1 VPFREVI
8 LKHGHRRIVELLS
21 RSVSRGTLPPSL
33 IFAGPRGTGKRAT
46 ALAVAQALNCLEIA
60 PAPASGAVDAAES
73 GSRPCA
79 SCSRIARGVHPDVL
93 IVEPGD
99 TGTIKIDQ
107 VRNLIERSSY
117 RPFEGRRRVT
127 IVDDADAMVLGAQNA
142 LLKTL
147 EEPPPSSVFVLVT
160 SRPDTLLP
168 TLRSRCIQLT
178 FAGEPAADMSE
189 AARNIAERV
198 LAQAASGSEAAR
210 LESARDLLTGTGG
223 GGASDRAQVTA
234 HLQAMASL
242 LRDIQAI
249 AAQADRA
256 PASARDPASQVFQR
270 LLGSY
275 RGARGINAYAAVG
288 DALAALE
295 KNAAVKIVADW
306 VVLQL

>member
-1 VPFREVI
+1 MPFREVI

-21 RSVSRGTLPPSL
+21 RSVSRSTLPPSL
-33 IFAGPRGTGKRAT
+33 IFAGPRGAGKRAT
-46 ALAVAQALNCLEIA
+46 ALAVAQALNCLELA
-60 PAPASGAVDAAES
+60 PAPPEGAVDAAER
-73 GSRPCA
+73 GCRPCP
-79 SCSRIARGVHPDVL
+79 SCLRIARGVHPDVL
-93 IVEPGD
+93 IVEPGE

-107 VRNLIERSSY
+107 VRDFVESSSY
-117 RPFEGRRRVT
+117 RPFEGRRRVA
-127 IVDDADAMVLGAQNA
+127 IVDHADAMVPGAQNA

-147 EEPPPSSVFVLVT
+147 EEPPPSSVFILVT

-178 FAGEPAADMSE
+178 FAGEPAADVSE

-210 LESARDLLTGTGG
+210 LESAKDLLTGTGA

-234 HLQAMASL
+234 HLQAVALL
-242 LRDIQAI
+242 LRDIQAV
-249 AAQADRA
+249 AAQTA
-256 PASARDPASQVFQR
+256 PAPAGARDPASQVLPPVLR
-270 LLGSY
+270 SY
-275 RGARGINAYAAVG
+275 QGARGVNAYAAVG
-288 DALAALE
+288 NALAALE

>member
-1 VPFREVI
+1 MAFREVC

-46 ALAVAQALNCLEIA
+46 ALAVAQALNCLEIVPSSA
-60 PAPASGAVDAAES
+60 GGAVDSAES
-73 GSRPCA
+73 GCGPCP
-79 SCSRIARGVHPDVL
+79 SCTRIARGVHPDVL

-107 VRNLIERSSY
+107 VRDLVERSSY
-117 RPFEGRRRVT
+117 RPFEGRRRVA
-127 IVDDADAMVLGAQNA
+127 IVDDAGAMVPGAQNA
-142 LLKTL
+142 WLKTL

-178 FAGEPAADMSE
+178 FRGEPAADTSE
-189 AARNIAERV
+189 AARTIAERV

-210 LESARDLLTGTGG
+210 LESAKDLLTGTGA
-223 GGASDRAQVTA
+223 GGATDRAQVTA

-256 PASARDPASQVFQR
+256 AVDARSSANQVLQR
-270 LLGSY
+270 LLVSY
-275 RGARGINAYAAVG
+275 QGERGVNAYAAVG
-288 DALAALE
+288 GALAALE

-306 VVLQL
+306 LVLQL